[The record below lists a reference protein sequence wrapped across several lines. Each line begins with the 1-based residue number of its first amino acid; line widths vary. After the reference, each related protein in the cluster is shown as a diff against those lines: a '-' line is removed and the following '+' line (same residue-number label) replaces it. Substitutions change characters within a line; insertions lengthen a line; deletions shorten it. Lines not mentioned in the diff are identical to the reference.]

1 MASFVSTPP
10 RIRRMHCDD
19 PTTPILPSL
28 AALHVADVVA
38 PNNVVLPPCLSL
50 DDAIIYASTHIWDVP
65 LLRPI
70 QLSAVSRIIN
80 RAMPNKLLLVARTG
94 IGKTHVTRIA
104 GVILRGIV
112 LIIIPLLSLSADQ
125 IRKFCDAN
133 QAFGSVDVYHLD
145 ELSQAS
151 YSKRQELLE
160 MFSALKNKTLS
171 TLFLFSS
178 PQFLI
183 KQDDFCLALISQ
195 ARKGV

>member
-10 RIRRMHCDD
+10 RIRRMLCDD

-50 DDAIIYASTHIWDVP
+50 DDAIISASTHIWDVP

-70 QLSAVSRIIN
+70 QLSAVSHIIN

-125 IRKFCDAN
+125 IRN
-133 QAFGSVDVYHLD
+133 VTQTRRLV
-145 ELSQAS
+145 LSMYIISTNSRRRRTARDKS
-151 YSKRQELLE
+151 CWKCC
-160 MFSALKNKTLS
+160 AL
-171 TLFLFSS
+171 
-178 PQFLI
+178 
-183 KQDDFCLALISQ
+183 
-195 ARKGV
+195 